1 MAVIELKSELTGTVW
16 RLVASK
22 GQVLQEDDTLLII
35 ESMKMEIPI
44 CAPED
49 CRLIEIIVQESQL
62 VSEGD
67 VIARLAVD

>member
-49 CRLIEIIVQESQL
+49 CRLIEIIVLESQL
-62 VSEGD
+62 VKEGD
-67 VIARLAVD
+67 VIARLDVD